1 MLLQRTCCALY
12 PAFFHEL
19 SLTRQ
24 QAVMAVP
31 VAQIQS
37 HYHRRLVLRHC
48 HATLFIANLLNGW
61 SPLAPRVRFGKLSS
75 SARPAVS
82 SHLKPINLARS
93 YGTAESRALRG
104 RSQCLSLWPHRFVRP
119 F

>member
-82 SHLKPINLARS
+82 SHLKPVTLITCAARVTRGLRWERLS
-93 YGTAESRALRG
+93 YTAIRR
-104 RSQCLSLWPHRFVRP
+104 
-119 F
+119 